1 MGRCIEQR
9 EKYLSTVLLLHSQ
22 GMGSKK
28 ISNMIPVSRETIRH
42 WIIKFA
48 PETRNTPVAMKT
60 QKPQSVPATQVVSG
74 DTKVLEERI
83 KELEAKLLTAEIKAE
98 AYDEMIN
105 VAEAKFNIPIR
116 KKAGA
121 KQ

>member
-1 MGRCIEQR
+1 MGSYIAQR
-9 EKYLSTVLLLHSQ
+9 EMYLEKALLLRKE
-22 GMGSKK
+22 GMGSRR
-28 ISNMIPVSRETIRH
+28 ISRIIPVPIKTISG

-48 PETRNTPVAMKT
+48 PETRNTPIAMKKQQPQT
-60 QKPQSVPATQVVSG
+60 TSVAVNDSEDVRALQKRV
-74 DTKVLEERI
+74 
-83 KELEAKLLTAEIKAE
+83 KELEAQLFKSEIKAE